1 MLTGDSPLT
10 ACHVAKELKISPN
23 KQLILTQVEQ
33 DSNEWVWQ
41 KVGGDLAF
49 PLDDWQ
55 QLRNQYDLC
64 LTGDVSIRNPDYSS
78 RPPYPCRQSLL
89 PPSFLPHPSFSS
101 PSPSTPFFP
110 LFPSPLP
117 SFPSPPPFILSL
129 PFLAPP
135 TLPSLPSSS
144 SLLPSLP
151 LFNSIPSFL
160 LCPLPSPFPGSDSP
174 DEFWWRQAVLPG
186 PTKCQGLC

>member
-64 LTGDVSIRNPDYSS
+64 LTGDVSM
-78 RPPYPCRQSLL
+78 
-89 PPSFLPHPSFSS
+89 
-101 PSPSTPFFP
+101 
-110 LFPSPLP
+110 
-117 SFPSPPPFILSL
+117 
-129 PFLAPP
+129 
-135 TLPSLPSSS
+135 
-144 SLLPSLP
+144 
-151 LFNSIPSFL
+151 
-160 LCPLPSPFPGSDSP
+160 
-174 DEFWWRQAVLPG
+174 
-186 PTKCQGLC
+186 

>member
-49 PLDDWQ
+49 PLEDWK

-64 LTGDVSIRNPDYSS
+64 LTGDVSM
-78 RPPYPCRQSLL
+78 
-89 PPSFLPHPSFSS
+89 
-101 PSPSTPFFP
+101 
-110 LFPSPLP
+110 
-117 SFPSPPPFILSL
+117 
-129 PFLAPP
+129 
-135 TLPSLPSSS
+135 
-144 SLLPSLP
+144 
-151 LFNSIPSFL
+151 
-160 LCPLPSPFPGSDSP
+160 
-174 DEFWWRQAVLPG
+174 
-186 PTKCQGLC
+186 